1 MHLIHPASRT
11 KPRFGVRKTRNK
23 RGNGPP
29 SSPPTSSPHRWRA
42 FRPPLRSSRLGPSP
56 SQSRPPASRP
66 FPDAR
71 PAPTSDSLSRLS
83 PQKLPS
89 PARSPARS
97 LSPQVHSSRTTEGIG
112 EAGKSYSS
120 RDSGAPAT
128 GSTHG
133 IWRQIYA
140 RPGRSRLDPSPQ
152 GPAPQRPSWPFP
164 GPAYPVA
171 PRLTTS
177 ALLNSSEALS

>member
-89 PARSPARS
+89 PARPPARS
-97 LSPQVHSSRTTEGIG
+97 HLRYTAAAPPKGLARRANRIPREILELPPQEVLTAFGAKFTHDPGG
-112 EAGKSYSS
+112 AGWIHLPKV
-120 RDSGAPAT
+120 PPPNV
-128 GSTHG
+128 
-133 IWRQIYA
+133 
-140 RPGRSRLDPSPQ
+140 RPGHFRVPPIPWLPASPLPPS
-152 GPAPQRPSWPFP
+152 
-164 GPAYPVA
+164 
-171 PRLTTS
+171 
-177 ALLNSSEALS
+177 